1 MPAYLTEQNL
11 GNIFSTLLPNIPFI
25 HNKTVPNSGV
35 RTRPDF
41 RFETLKLIVEFDG
54 SQHYQDVNV
63 LCRDKEK
70 DRIYQAMG
78 YRIVRI
84 PYFIQMTQE
93 LLHILFQQELSYQQC
108 YPHGFIDDAA
118 VLPANFCELGII
130 QFRGDLER
138 FDIYRSDIISSLR
151 QKINAKKEINLV
163 LPPSLYDLIDW
174 FFGK

>member
-11 GNIFSTLLPNIPFI
+11 GNIFSTLLPDTPFI

-35 RTRPDF
+35 KMRPDF

-63 LCRDKEK
+63 LFRDKEK

-93 LLHILFQQELSYQQC
+93 LLHILFQQEFSYQQC
-108 YPHGFIDDAA
+108 YPHGFIDDNA
-118 VLPANFCELGII
+118 VLPANFCELGIM
-130 QFRGDLER
+130 QFQADLGR
-138 FDIYRSDIISSLR
+138 FDIYRLDIISSLR
-151 QKINAKKEINLV
+151 KKITIKKEINLV
-163 LPPSLYDLIDW
+163 LPPSLHDLID
-174 FFGK
+174 